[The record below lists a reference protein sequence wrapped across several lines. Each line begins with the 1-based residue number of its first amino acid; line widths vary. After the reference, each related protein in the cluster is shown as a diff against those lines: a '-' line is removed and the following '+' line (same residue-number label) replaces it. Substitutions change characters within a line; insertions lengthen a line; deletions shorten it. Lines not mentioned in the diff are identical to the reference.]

1 MTFQFRPV
9 VRPRAAAIALPVVVS
24 RCTSADGVIA
34 RTIGRSAEPSLGVLA
49 ALGAAVPLPPH
60 PAMMRIA
67 ASAHP
72 SGPRRVPRMSPLLLV
87 KASLSYAA
95 ELSFLAK
102 LAARSEA
109 RDSILC
115 VGLDPEPSLI
125 PESFGRGPQAAV
137 RFLRRIIRATADHVC
152 AYKPNLAF
160 YERYGSAAMDVLAL
174 TLQAIPAD
182 IPVILDAKRGD
193 VPNTSAAYA
202 DALFDSFHADAATV
216 APYVGLDSIEPF
228 TTGVRYALV
237 LARTSNPGAGDFQ
250 DLEVAGRPL
259 YERVVERCVERF
271 SAERCGFVVGAT
283 YPDEARRLRAIAPDR
298 LFLMPGIGSQGG
310 DVSIALRAGMDANG
324 GGVLPSASR
333 SVLYASRGD
342 DFEKAAGEAA
352 RMLREAAN
360 AARAA
365 ATAGSR

>member
-1 MTFQFRPV
+1 MPSGSVDRVRRSAVSSSGSRPASRHCCKRRTRDS
-9 VRPRAAAIALPVVVS
+9 RPAPTPTGRAACYAWIPSFFVEASVS
-24 RCTSADGVIA
+24 Y
-34 RTIGRSAEPSLGVLA
+34 SAELT
-49 ALGAAVPLPPH
+49 
-60 PAMMRIA
+60 
-67 ASAHP
+67 
-72 SGPRRVPRMSPLLLV
+72 
-87 KASLSYAA
+87 
-95 ELSFLAK
+95 FLAK
-102 LAARSEA
+102 LSAAQRA
-109 RDSILC
+109 HDSILC
-115 VGLDPEPSLI
+115 VGLDPEPASI
-125 PESFGRGPQAAV
+125 PESLGRGPQAAV
-137 RFLRRIIRATADHVC
+137 RFLRRIVRATSPHVC

-193 VPNTSAAYA
+193 VPNSSAAYA

-228 TTGVRYALV
+228 TTGARYALV

-259 YERVVERCVERF
+259 YEHVVERCVERF
-271 SAERCGFVVGAT
+271 AADRCGFVVGAT
-283 YPDEARRLRAIAPDR
+283 YPDEARRLRALAPDR
-298 LFLMPGIGSQGG
+298 LFLMPGVGSQGG
-310 DVSIALRAGMDANG
+310 DIGIALRAGMDPNG

-333 SVLYASRGD
+333 SVLYASRAD

-352 RMLREAAN
+352 RTLREAAN

-365 ATAGSR
+365 AMARGR